1 MSSTMRDTLPDVEE
15 MMKLMDDNEQMEG
28 EEDNNSEV

>member
-15 MMKLMDDNEQMEG
+15 MMKVMDDNEQMEG